1 LIDRILAWSIQY
13 RFILLAFAAILVG
26 GGIYAALDLPIDAV
40 PDVTTNQVQI
50 NAKAPSFT
58 PLEMEQYVT
67 FPIEVAMSNLP
78 RKEEVRSIS
87 QFGLSQVTV
96 VFADDVDIYWARQ
109 LVMERL
115 ADVPQQLPDGVVPEM
130 APVSTGLGEIVQFV
144 LTVDATAPRAYG
156 LMELRTLLDWFIKP
170 QLRTVPGVIE
180 VNSYGGEQQ
189 QYEVLIDPVKLVGYK
204 LTLSQVIGALKQN
217 NQNVGGGY
225 LETAGEQQLIRGVGL
240 IESIADIENI
250 VVSAESGTPIYVRSI
265 AQVRRGSQIR
275 QGAATKDGRG
285 ETVLGVVMMLKGEN
299 SRQVSTRVIERL
311 NLLGKA
317 LPPGVHID
325 AFYDRRQLVD
335 QTIQTAFRNLAEG
348 GLIVVAVLF
357 LFLLQV
363 RAGLIVSAA
372 IPLSMLIAIVGMRYF
387 NISANLMSLGA
398 IDFGLIVDAAVIIV
412 ENCVRRLADRGRSL
426 GRTLTPAERRET
438 ILSASVEVRK
448 AGQFGEILIIAAYL
462 PIVSLVGIEGKMF
475 RPMGFTVILALAGA
489 LVLSLTLI
497 PALCAVFLREG
508 KLKTAAPGAGLDEH
522 EDNPLVRALQRV
534 YQPVLNFTL
543 KHRAA
548 TVLASLAVVALS
560 GFLALSLGSEFLPK
574 LEEGA
579 LAINAMRLPGVSLP
593 EAIKMTN
600 TLERAIREFP
610 EAQTV
615 VTRIGRAEIATDPMG
630 VNLGDTYVLLKPQD
644 QWTSASS
651 REELVGKIEAKL
663 KELPTMNYTF
673 SQPIEFRMMELIE
686 GVGSRSDVVIKIFGE
701 DLDELRLRAQDVAKA
716 ISSVRGAADL
726 KVQQLTGQPV
736 LSIKANREAIARYGI
751 NVADVQQLIQTAI
764 AGTQASTVL
773 EGFKRFDLVAR
784 LTPEAR
790 GSAQAFANLLVSTP
804 DGQKIPLGQLAEFRS
819 EEGPLEVSRENG
831 QRRISVEVNVRGRD
845 VGSFVA
851 DAQAAVDQ
859 AVRLK
864 PGYLMEWGGLWEHLD
879 SGRARLMIVVPITF
893 VLIFLLLFITFHSL
907 GQATLVFTGI
917 PFAITG
923 GILALILRGMP
934 FSMSAGV
941 GFIAVSGVAVLNG
954 VVMMS
959 FINHNRQ
966 AGMNWLDAVRIGAVS
981 RLRAVLM
988 TAAVAS
994 LGFLPMALSTTS
1006 GAEVQRP
1013 LATVVIGGLVTSTLL
1028 TLLVLPTLVL
1038 AWQGR
1043 KQEAP
1048 HAQD

>member
-335 QTIQTAFRNLAEG
+335 QTIQTAA
-348 GLIVVAVLF
+348 
-357 LFLLQV
+357 
-363 RAGLIVSAA
+363 
-372 IPLSMLIAIVGMRYF
+372 
-387 NISANLMSLGA
+387 
-398 IDFGLIVDAAVIIV
+398 
-412 ENCVRRLADRGRSL
+412 
-426 GRTLTPAERRET
+426 
-438 ILSASVEVRK
+438 
-448 AGQFGEILIIAAYL
+448 
-462 PIVSLVGIEGKMF
+462 
-475 RPMGFTVILALAGA
+475 
-489 LVLSLTLI
+489 
-497 PALCAVFLREG
+497 
-508 KLKTAAPGAGLDEH
+508 
-522 EDNPLVRALQRV
+522 
-534 YQPVLNFTL
+534 
-543 KHRAA
+543 
-548 TVLASLAVVALS
+548 
-560 GFLALSLGSEFLPK
+560 
-574 LEEGA
+574 
-579 LAINAMRLPGVSLP
+579 
-593 EAIKMTN
+593 
-600 TLERAIREFP
+600 
-610 EAQTV
+610 
-615 VTRIGRAEIATDPMG
+615 
-630 VNLGDTYVLLKPQD
+630 
-644 QWTSASS
+644 
-651 REELVGKIEAKL
+651 
-663 KELPTMNYTF
+663 
-673 SQPIEFRMMELIE
+673 
-686 GVGSRSDVVIKIFGE
+686 
-701 DLDELRLRAQDVAKA
+701 
-716 ISSVRGAADL
+716 
-726 KVQQLTGQPV
+726 
-736 LSIKANREAIARYGI
+736 
-751 NVADVQQLIQTAI
+751 
-764 AGTQASTVL
+764 
-773 EGFKRFDLVAR
+773 
-784 LTPEAR
+784 
-790 GSAQAFANLLVSTP
+790 
-804 DGQKIPLGQLAEFRS
+804 
-819 EEGPLEVSRENG
+819 
-831 QRRISVEVNVRGRD
+831 
-845 VGSFVA
+845 
-851 DAQAAVDQ
+851 
-859 AVRLK
+859 
-864 PGYLMEWGGLWEHLD
+864 
-879 SGRARLMIVVPITF
+879 
-893 VLIFLLLFITFHSL
+893 
-907 GQATLVFTGI
+907 
-917 PFAITG
+917 
-923 GILALILRGMP
+923 
-934 FSMSAGV
+934 
-941 GFIAVSGVAVLNG
+941 
-954 VVMMS
+954 
-959 FINHNRQ
+959 
-966 AGMNWLDAVRIGAVS
+966 
-981 RLRAVLM
+981 
-988 TAAVAS
+988 
-994 LGFLPMALSTTS
+994 
-1006 GAEVQRP
+1006 
-1013 LATVVIGGLVTSTLL
+1013 
-1028 TLLVLPTLVL
+1028 
-1038 AWQGR
+1038 
-1043 KQEAP
+1043 
-1048 HAQD
+1048 